1 MTRAEEAFKAWL
13 RSPERVFVP
22 KLKERYAQGQALGLS
37 RQAVKAVLAA
47 EPELTR
53 LRSGRIPR
61 DRRLSVSASG
71 ARPRWIWASSIGTV
85 WDTARF
91 SWVS

>member
-1 MTRAEEAFKAWL
+1 MTRAEETFKAWL
-13 RSPERVFVP
+13 CSPKLIFVP
-22 KLKERYAQGQALGLS
+22 KLKERYAQGRALGLS
-37 RQAVKAVLAA
+37 RGAVKAVLAT

-53 LRSGRIPR
+53 LRSGRFPR

-71 ARPRWIWASSIGTV
+71 ARLRWIWVSSIGTV